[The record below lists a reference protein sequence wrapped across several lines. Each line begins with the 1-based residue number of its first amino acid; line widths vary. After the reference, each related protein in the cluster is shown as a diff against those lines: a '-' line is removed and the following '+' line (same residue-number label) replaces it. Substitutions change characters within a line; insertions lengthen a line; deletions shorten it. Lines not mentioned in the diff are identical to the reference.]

1 MLGFLEVMFKV
12 LNRSVCQAKPRFALP
27 KRENLPSCS
36 VIVHYVITLVSHI
49 EKRVWGVLKIG
60 SNKVMMRVLNLCW
73 LTTARKQ
80 INVVLQDSS
89 GVWKETSKVGGDR
102 RGHW

>member
-36 VIVHYVITLVSHI
+36 VIVHYVNTLVHNVNTLVSHI
-49 EKRVWGVLKIG
+49 EKRVSCIKNGI
-60 SNKVMMRVLNLCW
+60 
-73 LTTARKQ
+73 KQ
-80 INVVLQDSS
+80 M
-89 GVWKETSKVGGDR
+89 
-102 RGHW
+102 

>member
-36 VIVHYVITLVSHI
+36 VIVCYVNALVSHI
-49 EKRVWGVLKIG
+49 EKRVSCIKMG
-60 SNKVMMRVLNLCW
+60 SSKVMMHVLN
-73 LTTARKQ
+73 
-80 INVVLQDSS
+80 
-89 GVWKETSKVGGDR
+89 
-102 RGHW
+102 